1 MNSAWHWV
9 SIGTADLEAA
19 LAFWSGKLGFEEMGI
34 AEGRRPGP
42 EGALATA

>member
-19 LAFWSGKLGFEEMGI
+19 LAFWSGKLGFEEIGI
-34 AEGRRPGP
+34 AEGR
-42 EGALATA
+42 